1 MEMLL
6 YYRGRFL
13 RGFDLPMT
21 RYDPTA
27 FLEPLDGDSPT
38 GSDLEYDPDF
48 LALERAAAPRTER
61 VVGDSVKA
69 AEEPDWDEVISLATG
84 LLERS
89 RDLRVA
95 VHLAAA
101 WMRTGGMSGWAA
113 GLALIRGLLE
123 NHWDGVHPQLDAEDD
138 DDPTARVN
146 AVAAI
151 ADPLGLLGYFR
162 STPFVQSP
170 RLGRFSLRDL
180 RIANGS
186 LKIEAGEEAL
196 PSMSEIEACCLDCPE
211 EQLAEAFDAATRIL
225 EEAKAIDRVFND
237 RIGTAGP
244 ELKPLLSDSYELK
257 KFVESQVARRNPSA
271 AEEAGAEAD
280 GADAAAATGT
290 RASVPGRIETPQDV
304 LRRLDEVCDY
314 YARCEPSSPVPLLLR
329 RAQRLVGKTFLDLL
343 KDLAPG
349 GVSEMEVIS
358 GAPEE

>member
-1 MEMLL
+1 
-6 YYRGRFL
+6 
-13 RGFDLPMT
+13 MT
-21 RYDPTA
+21 RYDPAA

-48 LALERAAAPRTER
+48 LALERAAAPRAER
-61 VVGDSVKA
+61 AMGDSVKA
-69 AEEPDWDEVISLATG
+69 AEEPDWDEVDALATG
-84 LLERS
+84 LLQRS

-95 VHLAAA
+95 THLATA
-101 WMRTGGMSGWAA
+101 WMRTGGMPGWAS

-151 ADPLGLLGYFR
+151 ANPLGLLGYFR
-162 STPFVQSP
+162 HTPFVQSP

-186 LKIEAGEEAL
+186 MKIEAGDGAL
-196 PSMSEIEACCLDCPE
+196 PSMTEIEACCLDCPE
-211 EQLAEAFDAATRIL
+211 EELTGALGAVARIL
-225 EEAKAIDRVFND
+225 DEAKAIDAIFND

-244 ELKPLLSDSYELK
+244 DLKPLLSDSYELK
-257 KFVESQVARRNPSA
+257 KFLESQAARRNPALA
-271 AEEAGAEAD
+271 AGGEGEGGEPAGP
-280 GADAAAATGT
+280 GA

-304 LRRLDEVCDY
+304 MRRLDEICEY

-329 RAQRLVGKTFLDLL
+329 RAQRLVGKNFLDLL

-358 GAPEE
+358 GSNEE